1 LAVALPLVAALINA
15 AAARAQTETQ
25 KPDWLLIL
33 KVLPLLGVSAVHP
46 IRWEGY
52 SGVLMTQAILSYKS
66 MRSIK
71 LKISYW
77 QKSENNLASFITLKN
92 H

>member
-1 LAVALPLVAALINA
+1 VRLGVSLHHNKCIVCRTFDFLAVVLPLVAALINA

-46 IRWEGY
+46 ILGKKTLY
-52 SGVLMTQAILSYKS
+52 LGVSDSSLI
-66 MRSIK
+66 
-71 LKISYW
+71 W
-77 QKSENNLASFITLKN
+77 V
-92 H
+92 

>member
-25 KPDWLLIL
+25 KLDWLLIL

-52 SGVLMTQAILSYKS
+52 SGVFMTQAYLSYKS
-66 MRSIK
+66 MKSIK
-71 LKISYW
+71 LKIFYW
-77 QKSENNLASFITLKN
+77 PKVKPPVPA
-92 H
+92 